1 MFPLKDENPVRRR
14 PILTYALIVINTGI
28 FVGTFLTGTFDRAI
42 EIYGM
47 RPAEVLEGK
56 QLHTLFTSM
65 FMHGGIL
72 HILFNMW
79 YLWIFAD
86 NVEDVLG
93 RGKFL
98 LFYFGTG
105 LVASFAHAFTNPGSM
120 TPTIGASGA
129 ISGVLAAY
137 MLLYPWARVYAA
149 VILFYF
155 IHLITIPAVAMIAF
169 WFVLQVF
176 SASVVWL
183 SGIST
188 GIAYLAHIGG
198 FLAGLLFILPLWMKL
213 RKRSRSISFEYQ
225 SYYY

>member
-1 MFPLKDENPVRRR
+1 
-14 PILTYALIVINTGI
+14 
-28 FVGTFLTGTFDRAI
+28 
-42 EIYGM
+42 
-47 RPAEVLEGK
+47 
-56 QLHTLFTSM
+56 M

-105 LVASFAHAFTNPGSM
+105 LVAGFAHAFTNPDSM

-129 ISGVLAAY
+129 VSGVLAAY

-149 VILFYF
+149 VTMFYF
-155 IHLITIPAVAMIAF
+155 IHLITIPAIAMIGF
-169 WFVLQVF
+169 WFILQVF

-183 SGIST
+183 SGVST

-213 RKRSRSISFEYQ
+213 RRKSRSISFEYR
-225 SYYY
+225 SHYY